1 MDALE
6 AILWVAFGCGCA
18 CLFMASVFGLTLWHY
33 WIRPRPTQEES
44 HSAMKC
50 DGEGTKDGRR

>member
-18 CLFMASVFGLTLWHY
+18 CLLMAGLFGWVLWHH
-33 WIRPRPTQEES
+33 WLRPRPTERS
-44 HSAMKC
+44 RTHGSKNP
-50 DGEGTKDGRR
+50 